1 MSLTLT
7 DKSRKWS
14 PDDGVSRKVV
24 SMSPVN
30 VVVERKIKVIY
41 LFYFIILLLLLLLL
55 FDPATVRTLLL
66 LKDLSRD
73 LVDDKWSYT
82 KSVPYRG
89 LASKYDAP
97 SRVPLE
103 QMKKRRKFKQPVLN
117 S

>member
-1 MSLTLT
+1 MSLALT

-41 LFYFIILLLLLLLL
+41 LFYLIILLLLLLL

-103 QMKKRRKFKQPVLN
+103 QMKKWRKFKQPVLN